1 MHTAI
6 GAKMPE
12 KCLALLGLLWCMPTD
27 TGANMPEHYSVR
39 RVRLLCMH
47 MGSDAGL
54 LEPSSPPCSVSSV
67 PRLRLLVCIQA
78 TMPDLHVGT
87 VVPLL
92 SA

>member
-6 GAKMPE
+6 GAKMQ
-12 KCLALLGLLWCMPTD
+12 G
-27 TGANMPEHYSVR
+27 HYSVL

-47 MGSDAGL
+47 TGSDAGL
-54 LEPSSPPCSVSSV
+54 LELSSPPCSVSSV

-78 TMPDLHVGT
+78 TMPDLHVGP